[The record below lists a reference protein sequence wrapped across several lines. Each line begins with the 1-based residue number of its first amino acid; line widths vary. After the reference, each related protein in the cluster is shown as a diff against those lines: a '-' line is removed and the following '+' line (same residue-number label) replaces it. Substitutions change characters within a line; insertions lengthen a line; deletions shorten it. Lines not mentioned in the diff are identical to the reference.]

1 MNWISCKDEMPK
13 RYETVLVV
21 YNCHVRFAKYY
32 GDYWDMGSGG
42 SSVNLENVSHWTRP
56 ELPESVKRELEERE
70 REHAR
75 QMVAQAKAELERVK
89 RELERAQELSRKYG
103 DE

>member
-1 MNWISCKDEMPK
+1 MPK

-21 YNCHVRFAKYY
+21 YNSHVRIAKYY
-32 GDYWDMGSGG
+32 GDYWDMGGG
-42 SSVNLENVSHWTRP
+42 GCVCNLENVSHWTRP
-56 ELPESVKRELEERE
+56 ELPESVKPELEDRE

-75 QMVAQAKAELERVK
+75 KRVAQAKTELERVR
-89 RELERAQELSRKYG
+89 RELERAQELARKYG

>member
-1 MNWISCKDEMPK
+1 MNWISCRDKMPK
-13 RYETVLVV
+13 LYETVLVV
-21 YNCHVRFAKYY
+21 YSGHVRIAKYY
-32 GDYWDMGSGG
+32 GDCWDIGSDGG
-42 SSVNLENVSHWTRP
+42 AVNLENVSHWMHP
-56 ELPESVKRELEERE
+56 ELPESVQRELEERE

-75 QMVAQAKAELERVK
+75 QRVAQAKTELERVR